1 MTGFVEWG
9 ALARIVVL
17 GVVFGAG
24 LPMLFAVGV
33 RSLAGPG
40 SKDETGRRPPARVAI
55 AVASLAVV
63 VAAIVT
69 AIVIIGQDGH

>member
-1 MTGFVEWG
+1 MSDFVEWG

-17 GVVFGAG
+17 GVIVGAG
-24 LPMLFAVGV
+24 LPALFAVAV

-40 SKDETGRRPPARVAI
+40 SRGDAGRRPPARVAI
-55 AVASLAVV
+55 ATASLGVV

-69 AIVIIGQDGH
+69 AIVIIGSGGH